1 MEKQVTINLSKPPFS
16 PIIEEIYENVGEL
29 IYVTIVFKSGW
40 EFRGVMTKEG
50 FMKKSMGLKLCTQP
64 NTNNI
69 LFMLEVPIKEDK

>member
-1 MEKQVTINLSKPPFS
+1 MEKQITVNLSKPPFS

-50 FMKKSMGLKLCTQP
+50 LMKKSMGFKLCTQSSKGS
-64 NTNNI
+64 I
-69 LFMLEVPIKEDK
+69 FVLEIPPEEDK

>member
-50 FMKKSMGLKLCTQP
+50 LMKKSAGLKLCTQP
-64 NTNNI
+64 PKGSI
-69 LFMLEVPIKEDK
+69 FVLEIPPEEDK

>member
-1 MEKQVTINLSKPPFS
+1 MEKQVTINLSEPPFS

-50 FMKKSMGLKLCTQP
+50 LMKKSMGFKLRTQP
-64 NTNNI
+64 SKGSI
-69 LFMLEVPIKEDK
+69 FVLEIPPEEDK